1 MIIAALS
8 SVSVVSLSLRTISV
22 AVGDDGIAV
31 VVVAVVAVAA
41 VAIAVVSSLYEEAN
55 KTALINLL
63 LLPFLPASLR

>member
-31 VVVAVVAVAA
+31 VVA
-41 VAIAVVSSLYEEAN
+41 AVVSSLYEPN
-55 KTALINLL
+55 KTALPNTNSVLINLL
-63 LLPFLPASLR
+63 FLPFLPASLR

>member
-31 VVVAVVAVAA
+31 VVAVAA
-41 VAIAVVSSLYEEAN
+41 VSSLYEEPN
-55 KTALINLL
+55 KTALPNTNSSLINLL
-63 LLPFLPASLR
+63 LLPILPANLR